1 MLKKYTDGQVLL
13 VNKPLRWT
21 SFDIVNKLNFQ
32 LRCKV
37 GHAGTLDPLASG
49 LLIICCG
56 KFTKRISEFQNQ
68 EKEYTG
74 TFFLGATT
82 PSFDLETKPENFLD
96 ITNIS
101 EQQIIET
108 TKTFSGEILQSP
120 PAYSSV
126 KKDGERMYYIAR
138 RGEKFDIEKRKV
150 QLTEFEITKIEL
162 PLIHFRIVCGKGF
175 YVRSLADDFGKA
187 LNNGAYLASLCR
199 TRIGSYSLKDAV
211 EIDALIEQ
219 IKEEKKAGHLS
230 A

>member
-1 MLKKYTDGQVLL
+1 MLKKYADGQVLL
-13 VNKPLRWT
+13 VNKTLRWT
-21 SFDIVNKLNFQ
+21 SFDIVNKLNYQ

-37 GHAGTLDPLASG
+37 GHAGTLDPLATG

-74 TFFLGATT
+74 SFFLGATT
-82 PSFDLETKPENFLD
+82 PSFDLETIPENFLD
-96 ITNIS
+96 ISSIT
-101 EQQIIET
+101 ERQIFDAA
-108 TKTFSGEILQSP
+108 KTFNGEILQSP
-120 PAYSSV
+120 PAHSSV
-126 KKDGERMYYIAR
+126 KKDGERMYFLAR

-150 QLTEFEITKIEL
+150 QITEFEITKIEL
-162 PLIHFRIVCGKGF
+162 PLINFRIVCGKGF

-199 TRIGSYSLKDAV
+199 TRIGSYLLKDAV

-219 IKEEKKAGHLS
+219 IKEEKKAEQLS

>member
-138 RGEKFDIEKRKV
+138 GEKFDIEKRKV